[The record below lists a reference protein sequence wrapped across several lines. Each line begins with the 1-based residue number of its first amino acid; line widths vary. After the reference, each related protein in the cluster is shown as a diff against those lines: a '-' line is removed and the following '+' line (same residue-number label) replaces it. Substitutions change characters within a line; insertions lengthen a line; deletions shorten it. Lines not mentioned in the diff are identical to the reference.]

1 VTTTLAEKAVAGRRV
16 TFTYHRDRNLPE
28 PTAYP
33 GIITGTEPG
42 YSGSLLAKVRLDGR
56 RSNLRI
62 PLDYE
67 GLHYLDEVIPVPDLP
82 MGRFHP
88 TADDF
93 GGDWE
98 GVPVCSLD
106 NEAIV
111 ILTADRLRAAVA
123 LAAFCKDMG
132 FDQEYL
138 PSMEDRWAVF
148 EWQPEDAEIPWFMDL
163 AEQDDDQ
170 AIHIHYL
177 PA

>member
-1 VTTTLAEKAVAGRRV
+1 MTSTLTEKAVTGRHV
-16 TFTYHRDRNLPE
+16 TFTHYRNLSDG
-28 PTAYP
+28 PTRP

-42 YSGSLLAKVRLDGR
+42 YNGALLARVRLDGE
-56 RSNLRI
+56 RSNLCV
-62 PLDYE
+62 PVDYE
-67 GLHYLDEVIPVPDLP
+67 GLTYLDQITDVPELP

-111 ILTADRLRAAVA
+111 ILTADRLRAAGA

-132 FDQEYL
+132 FDREYL

-163 AEQDDDQ
+163 AEQGDDQ